1 MFTRR
6 EILLSLACSAALAP
20 GESANAQVWPAHQ
33 ITMVV
38 PFPAGGPTDVIARVV
53 AERMRTSL
61 DQPVIV
67 ENAPGAGGSIGVGR
81 VARAAPDG
89 YTLSFGTWSTH
100 VVNAS
105 MLTLPYD
112 TFADFEPV
120 GLVVRSPMVVTASK
134 TFPATNLKD
143 AIAWLKA
150 NPDKAILGT
159 AGVGSAPH
167 IAGAFFAKATDTHL
181 RFVPY
186 RGVGP
191 AMQDMLGGRVDLI
204 IDLVANSLPQ
214 LRAGSVNALAVLSKN
229 RLDVAPGVPTVDE
242 AGVPGLYVASW
253 QAIWAPKGTSSAVI
267 ARLNAAVVDALAD
280 PHVRQRLTEMS
291 QDIPPKDEQTPQA
304 LGALQR
310 AEMDRWSPIVK
321 TMAVKAD

>member
-6 EILLSLACSAALAP
+6 ESLLSLACSVALAL

-53 AERMRTSL
+53 AERMRMSL
-61 DQPVIV
+61 GQPVIV

-81 VARAAPDG
+81 VARASPDG

-120 GLVVRSPMVVTASK
+120 GLVVRSPMLVTTSK

-229 RLDVAPGVPTVDE
+229 RLDVAPDVPTVDE

-267 ARLNAAVVDALAD
+267 AKLNAAVGDALAD
-280 PHVRQRLTEMS
+280 PQVRQRLTEMS
-291 QDIPPKDEQTPQA
+291 QDIPPRDEQTPQA

-310 AEMDRWSPIVK
+310 AEMDRWSPIVR